1 MEFLTNYIEK
11 SRQSEDVSFSIEE
24 TKLLNME
31 KFITIKD
38 SHTFIASNP
47 VVIKEAVEFLKQKSK
62 KYTKY

>member
-11 SRQSEDVSFSIEE
+11 SRQSEGVFFSIEE